1 MDAAIASETA
11 KQAIENQVF
20 FNGKFYF
27 VFMIL
32 VFSAA
37 CAGSFFGEFFRG
49 RIKAFALKTGFDITP
64 PRRQNVS
71 GTAEM
76 DKGTASSASEDWA
89 LKEFKTLRRYK
100 LEELLTALFEIDY
113 WLSKERD
120 ALIFRTAANTDP
132 SPINTIHLISS
143 LYFPELLAEAKA
155 VVGAYRD
162 HMDWIIGMQEKLQS
176 IKKETEHTDMLLN
189 YKKQY
194 SDNGQPLSR
203 AIKTLE
209 DKARSVMKN
218 VIGMDF

>member
-49 RIKAFALKTGFDITP
+49 RIKAFAVKTGFVITP
-64 PRRQNVS
+64 SRHQNVS
-71 GTAEM
+71 ETAERN
-76 DKGTASSASEDWA
+76 KGQGPTEDWA

-113 WLSKERD
+113 WLNKERD

-189 YKKQY
+189 YNKQY
-194 SDNGQPLSR
+194 QDNGQPLSR
-203 AIKTLE
+203 AIKALE